1 MVDRSPSVEGDGE
14 GLEDCDGD
22 LSTMDTSES
31 EEDDGDLLSIM
42 WSKIIV
48 WSESSYLLSSFSFAF
63 FLFSLSFSFLLLFG
77 LEQSSY
83 ESNEVEFIYE
93 VDEVHAKRRYD
104 K

>member
-14 GLEDCDGD
+14 RSEDCDGD

-48 WSESSYLLSSFSFAF
+48 WSESSYLLSLLLSFS
-63 FLFSLSFSFLLLFG
+63 SLSFSFLLIFG
-77 LEQSSY
+77 VEQSSY

-93 VDEVHAKRRYD
+93 VDEVHAKMRYD